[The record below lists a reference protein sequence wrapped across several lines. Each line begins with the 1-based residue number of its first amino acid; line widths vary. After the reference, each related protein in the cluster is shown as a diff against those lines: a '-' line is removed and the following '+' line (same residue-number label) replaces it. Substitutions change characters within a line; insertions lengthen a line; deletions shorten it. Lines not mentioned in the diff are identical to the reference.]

1 MRSVAGRPRYFLIIT
16 SAYFVIGLVIIARAL
31 LTGATTMI
39 ILGAVFLLLAAV
51 RFRDYRRWRT
61 QVS

>member
-16 SAYFVIGLVIIARAL
+16 SAYMVIGLVIIARAL

-61 QVS
+61 QVP